1 MRVIGLTGG
10 IACGKSTVSDILR
23 SFGAAI
29 IDADALAHALAEPG
43 RPLYQA
49 YVAHWGKGILTE
61 EGALDRRR
69 IGAIVFQDDSERAWL
84 NDTAQPILYHE
95 ACKRLH
101 ALQSEGAATVILD
114 APLLLEA
121 GWDRLTD
128 EIWVVFIPRALQL
141 QRLMARDHYTEAE
154 ALHRVDSQ
162 MTMEERLRRADVVI
176 DNRGT
181 EMELRQ
187 RVYEAF
193 HRKVV

>member
-69 IGAIVFQDDSERAWL
+69 IGAIVFQDDSERA
-84 NDTAQPILYHE
+84 
-95 ACKRLH
+95 
-101 ALQSEGAATVILD
+101 
-114 APLLLEA
+114 
-121 GWDRLTD
+121 
-128 EIWVVFIPRALQL
+128 
-141 QRLMARDHYTEAE
+141 
-154 ALHRVDSQ
+154 
-162 MTMEERLRRADVVI
+162 
-176 DNRGT
+176 
-181 EMELRQ
+181 
-187 RVYEAF
+187 
-193 HRKVV
+193 